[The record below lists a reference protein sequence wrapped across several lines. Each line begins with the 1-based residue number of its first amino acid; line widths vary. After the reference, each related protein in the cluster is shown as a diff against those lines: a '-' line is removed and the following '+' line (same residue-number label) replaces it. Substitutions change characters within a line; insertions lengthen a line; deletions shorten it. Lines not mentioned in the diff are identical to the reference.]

1 MKTKFATRTVLL
13 DDESLDD
20 AIRMIEANDRVAD
33 HNAAILQA
41 RDLVFLKMAAEHLNK
56 DEGR

>member
-41 RDLVFLKMAAEHLNK
+41 RDLAYLKLALKYLDGELK
-56 DEGR
+56 